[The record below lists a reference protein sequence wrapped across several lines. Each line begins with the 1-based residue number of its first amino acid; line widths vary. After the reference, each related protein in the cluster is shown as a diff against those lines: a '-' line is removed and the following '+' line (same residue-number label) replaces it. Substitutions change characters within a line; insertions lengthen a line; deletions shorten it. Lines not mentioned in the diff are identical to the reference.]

1 MFENIDIEKSLKNAQ
16 TSLLIMIILTIF
28 NIFGMF
34 FGTGL
39 YVPYSAILP
48 SVFAFIAIEYQ
59 LVVFI
64 FLILLIIGF
73 YVAVA
78 LIARKNP
85 IWYGGAFAL
94 YVIDSIVMVFWF
106 MYFTDFNIMTM
117 LDVIFHGWILLSL
130 FKGSVA
136 AYKNMVA

>member
-16 TSLLIMIILTIF
+16 TSLLIMILLTIF
-28 NIFGMF
+28 NVIGMF
-34 FGTGL
+34 FATGL

-48 SVFAFIAIEYQ
+48 SVFAFFAIEYQ
-59 LVVFI
+59 LVVFV
-64 FLILLIIGF
+64 FLILLVIGF
-73 YVAVA
+73 YVGAA
-78 LIARKNP
+78 YIAQKKP

-94 YVIDSIVMVFWF
+94 YVIDSIVMILWF
-106 MYFTDFNIMTM
+106 FYFTEFSMMTM

-130 FKGSVA
+130 FKGTLA

>member
-1 MFENIDIEKSLKNAQ
+1 MFENIDIEKSLKTAQ
-16 TSLLIMIILTIF
+16 TSLLIMILLTIF
-28 NIFGMF
+28 NVIGMF

-48 SVFAFIAIEYQ
+48 SVFAFFALEYQ
-59 LVVFI
+59 VMVFI
-64 FLILLIIGF
+64 ALILIVIGF

-78 LIARKNP
+78 YISQRKP

-94 YVIDSIVMVFWF
+94 YVIDSIVMLFWF
-106 MYFTDFNIMTM
+106 FYFTDFNIMTM
-117 LDVIFHGWILLSL
+117 LDIIFHGWILLSL
-130 FKGSVA
+130 FKGTVA

>member
-16 TSLLIMIILTIF
+16 TSLLIMILLTIF
-28 NIFGMF
+28 NIIGMF

-48 SVFAFIAIEYQ
+48 SVFAFFAIEYQ
-59 LVVFI
+59 QFVFL
-64 FLILLIIGF
+64 FLILIVIGF
-73 YVAVA
+73 YVAA
-78 LIARKNP
+78 AWIAREKP

-94 YVIDSIVMVFWF
+94 YVIDTIVMFLWF
-106 MYFTDFNIMTM
+106 LYFTNFNITTM
-117 LDVIFHGWILLSL
+117 LDIIFHGWILVSL
-130 FKGSVA
+130 FKGTLA